1 MATSL
6 LDHTL
11 LSVHDPSTGR
21 YDAKRLAET
30 LAITQKEMADI
41 IGYTPRGLGKNPTST
56 KLQPDLERLVKLVT
70 KLRELLDGDMRL
82 VRVWLKAPH
91 PALGNAKPL
100 EYLREGHLDL
110 VEGLVHAI
118 EVGQPD

>member
-11 LSVHDPSTGR
+11 LSAHDPATGR
-21 YDAKRLAET
+21 YDAKRLADI
-30 LAITQKEMADI
+30 LSISQKEMA
-41 IGYTPRGLGKNPTST
+41 GVVSYTPRGLGKNPASPH
-56 KLQPDLERLVKLVT
+56 LQPQLERLVKLIT
-70 KLRELLDGDMRL
+70 TLRELLDGDMSL

-100 EYLREGHLDL
+100 DYLAEGRLDL
-110 VEGLVHAI
+110 VESLVYAI
-118 EVGQPD
+118 EIGQPD